1 MIGLAPPPRHHSRV
15 GVAHSRIEAPV
26 AQPRRVARVV
36 QPQRPGYD
44 RRRGGERVPAR
55 GGGAAIAASDP
66 TTPRMA
72 APGAPSTA
80 GAPPD
85 RAARALDAHA
95 PALRN
100 DAARLGNP
108 SFVWRSGQERRLA
121 MVARFVPLR
130 GARVLDLGC
139 GVGEYVRAFA
149 REGAEA
155 LGLDVSPERL
165 AEARRRLGAE
175 PPARRDGGPEPGP
188 VAGLFAAAGEALPLA
203 DGSLD
208 AVVLN
213 EVIEHVADDAATL
226 REVARTLRPGGRCVI
241 FAPNRLYPFETH
253 GIYLGRR
260 YLFGNIPLVSWLP
273 SALRDRLVP
282 HTRAYRHGDWRRLAS
297 AAGLELVHHGYVYP
311 GFDNVAARWPRI
323 ARVVRAICYRAEHTP
338 AARLGLSHLV
348 ALRRPLDA
356 GAPAGPTTVASS

>member
-1 MIGLAPPPRHHSRV
+1 V
-15 GVAHSRIEAPV
+15 
-26 AQPRRVARVV
+26 
-36 QPQRPGYD
+36 
-44 RRRGGERVPAR
+44 
-55 GGGAAIAASDP
+55 
-66 TTPRMA
+66 A
-72 APGAPSTA
+72 APGAPPAESA
-80 GAPPD
+80 PRDPAPPAFDDTATD
-85 RAARALDAHA
+85 RGD
-95 PALRN
+95 

-155 LGLDVSPERL
+155 LGLDVAPERL
-165 AEARRRLGAE
+165 AEARRRLAAD
-175 PPARRDGGPEPGP
+175 PPARRDGGPEPGA
-188 VAGLFAAAGEALPLA
+188 VVGLFAAAGEALPLP

-213 EVIEHVADDAATL
+213 EVIEHVADDDATL
-226 REVARTLRPGGRCVI
+226 REVARALRPGGACVI

-260 YLFGNIPLVSWLP
+260 YVFGNIPFVNWLP

-282 HTRAYRHGDWRRLAS
+282 HARAYRHGDWRRLSA
-297 AAGLELVHHGYVYP
+297 AAGLELAYHGYVYP
-311 GFDNVAARWPRI
+311 GFDNIAARWPRV

-348 ALRRPLDA
+348 VLRRPAEA
-356 GAPAGPTTVASS
+356 GADAAQTPAATS